1 MHESSILITFN
12 VFFSI
17 VFILFQ
23 IKQKVVDIDKQFVEI
38 NKNPT
43 PKKYSKS
50 EVKMPEKKKEKNVT
64 KEEVAN
70 AAEKIVKMD
79 L

>member
-1 MHESSILITFN
+1 M
-12 VFFSI
+12 
-17 VFILFQ
+17 
-23 IKQKVVDIDKQFVEI
+23 VDIDKQFVEI

-43 PKKYSKS
+43 PRKDSKS
-50 EVKMPEKKKEKNVT
+50 EVKMPEKKQEKNVT